1 MQVTET
7 LSEGLKREYKIV
19 LPAGDLAARLDGQLN
34 EMKNKARINGFRPG
48 KVPLSHLKRLYGRS
62 VMLDVVQDA
71 VYEANQKIVEENKL
85 RIAGQPRF
93 DLPTEQAE
101 IEKAFESSGDFSFGM
116 TVELLPKFE
125 IGTFGDIEIERLVA
139 EVTDTEIDQIVS
151 RLADQNRAFVPKEGD
166 GASAE
171 KGDKTT
177 VDFLGKLDG
186 VPFDGGAGTD
196 VDVVIGSQS
205 FIPGFEDQIT
215 GMKLGESRTI
225 ACTFPENYSAAQLA
239 GKAATF
245 DVTMKAIAAPGELKI
260 DDDFAKGFGFE
271 DLAGLR
277 TSVRDRINE
286 ENANA
291 ARSRWKRALLDAL
304 DKKYAFELPPA
315 MVERE
320 FATIWRQAETERQ
333 QANRSFE
340 DEKTTEDAARADYQ
354 RIAERRVRLG
364 LVLAE
369 IGEKAGVV
377 VSEDEVSRALV
388 ERTRNYPGQEKAIW
402 DFYRKNP
409 SALNEIRAP
418 LFEEKVVDHLMT
430 QVKVVDKKVT
440 RDDLVKMAAEEPEDP
455 AAAEPAA

>member
-19 LPAGDLAARLDGQLN
+19 LPAGDLAARLNGQLT
-34 EMKNKARINGFRPG
+34 EMKSKARINGFRPG

-85 RIAGQPRF
+85 KIAGQPRF

-101 IEKAFESSGDFSFGM
+101 VEKAFESSGDFSFGV
-116 TVELLPKFE
+116 TYELLPKFE
-125 IGTFGDIEIERLVA
+125 LGSFDDIEIERLVA
-139 EVTDTEIDQIVS
+139 EVTEDEIDQIVG
-151 RLADQNRAFVPKEGD
+151 RLADQNRNFVPKEAE
-166 GASAE
+166 GATAE
-171 KGDKTT
+171 KGDKAT
-177 VDFLGKLDG
+177 VDFIGKLDG
-186 VPFDGGAGTD
+186 VAFDGGAGTD

-215 GMKLGESRTI
+215 GMKAGEAKTI
-225 ACTFPENYSAAQLA
+225 SCTFPENYSAAQLA
-239 GKAATF
+239 GKDATF
-245 DVTMKAIAAPGELKI
+245 DVTMKSIAAPGELKI
-260 DDDFAKGFGFE
+260 DDDFAKSFGFE

-291 ARSRWKRALLDAL
+291 ARSKWKRALLDAL
-304 DKKYAFELPPA
+304 DKKYAFDLPPG
-315 MVERE
+315 MLERE
-320 FATIWRQAETERQ
+320 FATIWQQAETERQ
-333 QANRSFE
+333 QAGRSFE
-340 DEKTTEDAARADYQ
+340 DEKTTEEEARADYM
-354 RIAERRVRLG
+354 RIAARRVRLG

-369 IGEKAGVV
+369 IGEKAGVT
-377 VSEDEVSRALV
+377 VSEEEVSRALL

-409 SALNEIRAP
+409 GALNEIRAP
-418 LFEEKVVDHLMT
+418 LFEEKVVDYLMT
-430 QVKVVDKKVT
+430 QVKVADKKVT
-440 RDDLVKMAAEEPEDP
+440 RDDLVKMAAEEPED
-455 AAAEPAA
+455 AAETPAS

>member
-7 LSEGLKREYKIV
+7 LSEGLTRQYKIV
-19 LPAGDLAARLDGQLN
+19 LPAGDLAARLNGQLT

-62 VMLDVVQDA
+62 VMLDVVQDT
-71 VYEANQKIVEENKL
+71 VYEANQKILDEYKL
-85 RIAGQPRF
+85 KIAGQPRF
-93 DLPTEQAE
+93 DLPTEQEE
-101 IEKAFESSGDFSFGM
+101 IEKAFESSGDFSFGV
-116 TVELLPKFE
+116 TFELLPKFE
-125 IGTFGDIEIERLVA
+125 LGTFGDIEIERFVA
-139 EVTDTEIDQIVS
+139 EVTETEIDQIVS
-151 RLADQNRAFVPKEGD
+151 RLADQNRTFVPKEGD
-166 GASAE
+166 AATAE
-171 KGDKTT
+171 KGDKVI
-177 VDFLGKLDG
+177 VDFVGKIDG
-186 VPFDGGAGTD
+186 VAFPGGGGTD

-215 GMKLGESRTI
+215 GMKLGEAKTI

-245 DVTMKAIAAPGELKI
+245 DVTMKTIAAPGELKI
-260 DDDFAKGFGFE
+260 DDDFAKSFGFE

-291 ARSRWKRALLDAL
+291 ARSKWKRALLDAL
-304 DKKYAFELPPA
+304 DKKYTFDLPPG
-315 MVERE
+315 MLERE
-320 FATIWRQAETERQ
+320 FATIWQQAETERQ
-333 QANRSFE
+333 QAGRSFE
-340 DEKTTEDAARADYQ
+340 DEKTTEEEARADYQ
-354 RIAERRVRLG
+354 RIAARRVRLG

-369 IGEKAGVV
+369 IGEKAGVG

-409 SALNEIRAP
+409 GALNEIRAP
-418 LFEEKVVDHLMT
+418 LFEEKVVDYLMT
-430 QVKVVDKKVT
+430 QVKVIDKPVT
-440 RDDLVKMAAEEPEDP
+440 RDDLVKMATEEPEDTTQTG
-455 AAAEPAA
+455 

>member
-19 LPAGDLAARLDGQLN
+19 LPAGDLAARLNGQLT
-34 EMKNKARINGFRPG
+34 EMKSKARINGFRPG

-85 RIAGQPRF
+85 KIAGQPRF

-101 IEKAFESSGDFSFGM
+101 VEKAFESSGDFSFGV
-116 TVELLPKFE
+116 TYELLPKFE
-125 IGTFGDIEIERLVA
+125 LGSFDDIEIERLVA
-139 EVTDTEIDQIVS
+139 EVTEDEIDQIVG
-151 RLADQNRAFVPKEGD
+151 RLADQNRNFVPKEAA
-166 GASAE
+166 GAAAE
-171 KGDKTT
+171 KGDKAT
-177 VDFLGKLDG
+177 VDFIGKLDD

-215 GMKLGESRTI
+215 GMRVGEEKTI
-225 ACTFPENYSAAQLA
+225 SCTFPENYSAAQLA
-239 GKAATF
+239 GKDATF
-245 DVTMKAIAAPGELKI
+245 DVTMKTIAAPGELKI
-260 DDDFAKGFGFE
+260 DDDFAKSFGFE

-291 ARSRWKRALLDAL
+291 ARSKWKRALLDAL
-304 DKKYAFELPPA
+304 DKKYAFDLPPG
-315 MVERE
+315 MLERE
-320 FATIWRQAETERQ
+320 FATIWQQAETERQ
-333 QANRSFE
+333 QAGRSFE
-340 DEKTTEDAARADYQ
+340 DEKTTEEEARADYM
-354 RIAERRVRLG
+354 RIAARRVRLG

-369 IGEKAGVV
+369 IGEKAGVT
-377 VSEDEVSRALV
+377 VSEEEVSRALL

-409 SALNEIRAP
+409 GALNEIRAP
-418 LFEEKVVDHLMT
+418 LFEEKVVDYLMT
-430 QVKVVDKKVT
+430 QVKVADKKVT
-440 RDDLVKMAAEEPEDP
+440 RDDLVKMAAEEPED
-455 AAAEPAA
+455 AAETPAS

>member
-19 LPAGDLAARLDGQLN
+19 LPAGDLAARLNGQLT
-34 EMKNKARINGFRPG
+34 EMKSKARINGFRPG

-85 RIAGQPRF
+85 KIAGQPRF

-101 IEKAFESSGDFSFGM
+101 VEKAFESSGDFSFGV
-116 TVELLPKFE
+116 TYELLPKFE
-125 IGTFGDIEIERLVA
+125 LGSFDDIEIERLVA
-139 EVTDTEIDQIVS
+139 EVTEDEIDQIVG
-151 RLADQNRAFVPKEGD
+151 RLADQNRNFVPKEAE
-166 GASAE
+166 GAAAE
-171 KGDKTT
+171 KGDKAT
-177 VDFLGKLDG
+177 VDFIGKLDD

-215 GMKLGESRTI
+215 GMRVGEEKTI
-225 ACTFPENYSAAQLA
+225 SCTFPENYSAAQLA
-239 GKAATF
+239 GKDATF
-245 DVTMKAIAAPGELKI
+245 DVTMKTIAAPGELKI
-260 DDDFAKGFGFE
+260 DDDFAKSFGFE

-291 ARSRWKRALLDAL
+291 ARSKWKRALLDAL
-304 DKKYAFELPPA
+304 DKKYAFDLPPG
-315 MVERE
+315 MLERE
-320 FATIWRQAETERQ
+320 FATIWQQAETERQ
-333 QANRSFE
+333 QAGRSFE
-340 DEKTTEDAARADYQ
+340 DEKTTEEEARADYM
-354 RIAERRVRLG
+354 RIAARRVRLG

-369 IGEKAGVV
+369 IGEKAGVT
-377 VSEDEVSRALV
+377 VSEEEVSRALL

-409 SALNEIRAP
+409 GALNEIRAP
-418 LFEEKVVDHLMT
+418 LFEEKVVDYLMT
-430 QVKVVDKKVT
+430 QVKVADKKVT
-440 RDDLVKMAAEEPEDP
+440 RDDLVKMAAEEPED
-455 AAAEPAA
+455 AAETPAS

>member
-7 LSEGLKREYKIV
+7 LSEGLKRQYKIV
-19 LPAGDLAARLDGQLN
+19 LPAGDLAARLDGQLT
-34 EMKNKARINGFRPG
+34 EMKGKARINGFRPG

-71 VYEANQKIVEENKL
+71 VYEANQKILDEHKL
-85 RIAGQPRF
+85 KIAGQPRF

-101 IEKAFESSGDFSFGM
+101 IEKAFESAGDFSFGV
-116 TVELLPKFE
+116 TFELLPKFE

-139 EVTDTEIDQIVS
+139 EVTEAEIDQIIS
-151 RLADQNRAFVPKEGD
+151 RLADQNRNFVPKEGE
-166 GASAE
+166 GVAAE
-171 KGDKTT
+171 TGDKVT
-177 VDFLGKLDG
+177 VDFVGKIDG
-186 VPFDGGAGTD
+186 EPFPGGGGTD

-215 GMKLGESRTI
+215 GMKLGEEKTI

-245 DVTMKAIAAPGELKI
+245 DVTMKTIAAPGEMKI
-260 DDDFAKGFGFE
+260 DDDFAKSFGFE

-291 ARSRWKRALLDAL
+291 ARSKWKRALLDAL
-304 DKKYAFELPPA
+304 DKKYAFELPPG
-315 MVERE
+315 MLERE
-320 FATIWRQAETERQ
+320 FATIWQQAETERQ
-333 QANRSFE
+333 QAGRSFE
-340 DEKTTEDAARADYQ
+340 DEKTTEEAARADYQ

-369 IGEKAGVV
+369 IGEKAGVQ

-409 SALNEIRAP
+409 GALNEIRAP
-418 LFEEKVVDHLMT
+418 LFEEKVVDYLMT
-430 QVKVVDKKVT
+430 QVKVIDKSVT
-440 RDDLVKMAAEEPEDP
+440 RDDLVKMAAEEPEETAVQP
-455 AAAEPAA
+455 AT

>member
-7 LSEGLKREYKIV
+7 LSEGLKRGYKIV

-34 EMKNKARINGFRPG
+34 EMKSKAKINGFRPG
-48 KVPLSHLKRLYGRS
+48 KVPLSHLKRLYGKS

-71 VYEANQKIVEENKL
+71 VYEANQKIMDEHKL
-85 RIAGQPRF
+85 KVAGQPKF
-93 DLPTEQAE
+93 DLPTEQEE
-101 IEKAFESSGDFSFGM
+101 IEKAFEATGDFSFGV
-116 TVELLPKFE
+116 TFELLPKFD
-125 IGTFGDIEIERLVA
+125 IGTFGDIEIERFVA
-139 EVTDTEIDQIVS
+139 EVTDDEIEQIVN
-151 RLADQNRAFVPKEGD
+151 RLADQNRHFVPKEAE
-166 GASAE
+166 GAVAE

-177 VDFLGKLDG
+177 VDFVGKIDG
-186 VPFDGGAGTD
+186 VAFEGGAATD
-196 VDVVIGSQS
+196 AEVVIGSET

-215 GMKLGESRTI
+215 GMKVGETKTI

-245 DVTMKAIAAPGELKI
+245 DVTMKAVAAPGELKI
-260 DDDFAKGFGFE
+260 DDDFAKSFGFE

-291 ARSRWKRALLDAL
+291 ARSRWKRSLLDAL
-304 DKKYAFELPPA
+304 DKKYSFDLPPE

-320 FATIWRQAETERQ
+320 FTTIWRQAETERQ

-340 DEKTTEDAARADYQ
+340 DEKTTEDEARADYE
-354 RIAERRVRLG
+354 RIAQRRVRLG

-369 IGEKAGVV
+369 IGEKANVT
-377 VSEDEVSRALV
+377 VSEDEVSRALM
-388 ERTRNYPGQEKAIW
+388 ERTRNYPGQEKMIW

-409 SALNEIRAP
+409 GAMNEIRAP
-418 LFEEKVVDHLMT
+418 LYEEKVVDYLMT
-430 QVKVVDKKVT
+430 QVKVIDKKVT
-440 RDDLVKMAAEEPEDP
+440 RDDLVKLAAEEPAELP
-455 AAAEPAA
+455 AEPAA

>member
-7 LSEGLKREYKIV
+7 LSEGLKREYKVV
-19 LPAGDLAARLDGQLN
+19 LPAGDLAARLDGQLT
-34 EMKNKARINGFRPG
+34 EMKGKARINGFRPG

-71 VYEANQKIVEENKL
+71 VYEANQKILDEHKL

-101 IEKAFESSGDFSFGM
+101 IEKAFESTGDFSFGV
-116 TVELLPKFE
+116 TFELLPTFDV
-125 IGTFGDIEIERLVA
+125 GTFEDIEIERLVA
-139 EVTDTEIDQIVS
+139 EVTDAEIEQIIS
-151 RLADQNRAFVPKEGD
+151 RLADQNRSFTPKEGEA
-166 GASAE
+166 GVAE
-171 KGDKTT
+171 KGDKAT
-177 VDFLGKLDG
+177 VDFVGKIDG
-186 VPFDGGAGTD
+186 EIFPGGDGTD
-196 VDVVIGSQS
+196 VDVVIGSET
-205 FIPGFEDQIT
+205 FIPGFEDQII
-215 GMKLGESRTI
+215 GMKVGETRTI
-225 ACTFPENYSAAQLA
+225 ACTFPENYSAAHLA

-245 DVTMKAIAAPGELKI
+245 DVTMKSIAAPGELKI

-304 DKKYAFELPPA
+304 DKKYAFDLPPG
-315 MVERE
+315 MLERE

-340 DEKTTEDAARADYQ
+340 DENTTEAEARADYE
-354 RIAERRVRLG
+354 RIAARRVRLG

-409 SALNEIRAP
+409 GALNEIRAP

-430 QVKVVDKKVT
+430 QVKVIDKKVT
-440 RDDLVKMAAEEPEDP
+440 RDDLVKLAAEEPVE
-455 AAAEPAA
+455 AAPEASS